1 MKSSTLLFYKIYRN
15 FYGKLLTTNQI
26 VRKNYISF
34 LEPIFGSPPRF
45 EKNINRSS
53 QFYIEKLELI
63 PRVKREKILL
73 LSKKYGIAYR
83 ELIAFKR
90 TLRSTTRVE
99 PNIATSLVEL
109 SVYIETSF
117 WKEIGEYIKVNS

>member
-1 MKSSTLLFYKIYRN
+1 MKSSTLLFYKIYKN
-15 FYGKLLTTNQI
+15 IYGKQLTTNQT
-26 VRKNYISF
+26 VRKNYISL
-34 LEPIFGSPPRF
+34 LEPIFGSPPKF
-45 EKNINRSS
+45 EKNANRSS

-90 TLRSTTRVE
+90 TLRSTTKVE
-99 PNIATSLVEL
+99 PNIATTLVEL

-117 WKEIGEYIKVNS
+117 WKEIGEYIKVTS

>member
-1 MKSSTLLFYKIYRN
+1 MKSSTLLFYKIYKN
-15 FYGKLLTTNQI
+15 IYGKQLTTNQT
-26 VRKNYISF
+26 VRKNYISL
-34 LEPIFGSPPRF
+34 LEPIFGSPPKF
-45 EKNINRSS
+45 EKNANRLS

-73 LSKKYGIAYR
+73 LSKKYGIAYK

-99 PNIATSLVEL
+99 PNIATTLVEL
-109 SVYIETSF
+109 GVYIETSF
-117 WKEIGEYIKVNS
+117 WKEIGEYIKVTS